1 MNFTSS
7 KNKLV
12 LKDRL
17 FVSLRFGFRAFL
29 PIFVFVMVVFL
40 KLTLLAYALVL
51 LSKWRVVA
59 TKPRFW
65 WLNLQPHLV
74 DLIFALSVV
83 YFMAWPDLVLAYQ
96 LLWLAIYFVWIFVF
110 RIWGTP
116 WNQML
121 QGVVAQGL
129 GMSFLIYH
137 LDRIHPAF
145 MVAIAW
151 VIGISAARHILSG
164 FKKEVYHGSLIH
176 IWGLFVAQ
184 LTWVFLHWHINFW
197 IIPPLVFL
205 QVVFLATFSL
215 LYALHRQDSL
225 PKFFIRQVIISLLI
239 LTIVTLIL
247 SSIQVISL

>member
-151 VIGISAARHILSG
+151 VIWNLGRPGIFSVALRKKSIMAALFISGVCLLLS
-164 FKKEVYHGSLIH
+164 
-176 IWGLFVAQ
+176 
-184 LTWVFLHWHINFW
+184 
-197 IIPPLVFL
+197 
-205 QVVFLATFSL
+205 
-215 LYALHRQDSL
+215 
-225 PKFFIRQVIISLLI
+225 
-239 LTIVTLIL
+239 
-247 SSIQVISL
+247 